1 MHCTRQPKPC
11 PICRLR
17 HVVLERTLNSVELVR
32 CTACDFTYAN
42 LSDQVIE
49 QANFGF
55 DHSSVATYEEYQ
67 TLIDVAWFE
76 SIAKRLTKLVGR
88 GRVLDIGCGN
98 GQLLK
103 QFISRNWAAEG
114 LDPSPWATEFAQDYG
129 YELHGHTLGR
139 AHLPSDYF
147 DAVTSTSTLEHITKP
162 PEHVREVMRIVKPG
176 GVAYFAG
183 IPNHGSLAVKL
194 RASSFDS
201 NMPPEHANYFT
212 RESLTRLF
220 SAPGLPEQIS
230 RLSMRTYG
238 IPELHRVYWAVQDF
252 VRGCRPRPSETQGR
266 DDRRRPRRV
275 TSDVWKPALKKLF
288 AVLLI
293 SGYYYLGRPFNLGD
307 KLEAIAVKRA

>member
-1 MHCTRQPKPC
+1 MDSAQQPKRC
-11 PICRLR
+11 PICGLTDIVR
-17 HVVLERTLNSVELVR
+17 ERTVNSVELVR

-76 SIAKRLTKLVGR
+76 SIAKRLTKLVGG

-103 QFISRNWAAEG
+103 QFTSRNWVAEG
-114 LDPSPWATEFAQDYG
+114 LDPSPWAREFAQEYG
-129 YELHGHTLGR
+129 YELHSDTLGR
-139 AHLPSDYF
+139 AHLPSGYF

-162 PEHVREVMRIVKPG
+162 PEHVREIMRIVKPG

-183 IPNHGSLAVKL
+183 IPNYGSLAVKL

-220 SAPGLPEQIS
+220 SITGLPEQIS
-230 RLSMRTYG
+230 GLSIRTYG
-238 IPELHRVYWAVQDF
+238 IPELHTVYWAVEDF
-252 VRGCRPRPSETQGR
+252 VRGFRSRPSETQGC
-266 DDRRRPRRV
+266 DDGRRIRRV
-275 TSDVWKPALKKLF
+275 TSDVCKLALKKFF

-293 SGYYYLGRPFNLGD
+293 SGYYYLGRPLNLGD